1 MHIALTTQQEQLR
14 RETQAYF
21 EALMTPERRAA
32 LTFVGG
38 EFRDG
43 DAYLATIRQ
52 LGRDGWLGLGWPQEF
67 GGQNRSMVEQLIFND
82 AAAVAGVPIPY
93 LTINTI
99 GPTLMRYGTE
109 AQKEFFLP
117 KILRGELH
125 FAVGYSEPDAGTDLA
140 ALRTTAR
147 LDGALDGGSFVVSG
161 QKMWTSQIKY
171 ADWVWL
177 AVRTDSELPRH
188 KGLSIVMVPTD
199 ADGFSTSPVDTVAG
213 LRTSATF
220 FDQVRVPTGNLVGE
234 LNGGWPLIT
243 NQLNHERVALFS
255 AAALQQHIR
264 EVTRW
269 ARETRRPDGRRVADD
284 EWVRNLLGVAH
295 ARTEMLSLM
304 NWKLATTI
312 DTLGPAEASATKIFG
327 SENALEVY
335 RMLMEIVGPDAG
347 LTPDSAGAVLAGRLE
362 RYHRSHLVLTFGG
375 GTNEIQR
382 DMIGYQALG
391 LPAARR

>member
-1 MHIALTTQQEQLR
+1 MHIALTPEQTALQQEV
-14 RETQAYF
+14 TAYF

-32 LTFVGG
+32 LTFDGG
-38 EFRDG
+38 EFVDG
-43 DAYLATIRQ
+43 DVYLEIIEQ
-52 LGRDGWLGLGWPQEF
+52 LGSDGWLGLGWPEEF
-67 GGQNRSMVEQLIFND
+67 GGQDRSMVEQLIFND

-99 GPTLMRYGTE
+99 GPTLMKFGTPE
-109 AQKEFFLP
+109 QKEHFLP
-117 KILRGELH
+117 RILRGELH
-125 FAVGYSEPDAGTDLA
+125 FSVGYSEPDAGTDLA
-140 ALRTTAR
+140 GLTTTAKLEGD
-147 LDGALDGGSFVVSG
+147 LDDGEFVVNG

-177 AVRTDSELPRH
+177 AVRTDADQPRH

-199 ADGFSTSPVDTVAG
+199 ADGFSSAPVDTVAG
-213 LRTSATF
+213 LRTSATY
-220 FDQVRVPTGNLVGE
+220 FDDVRIPAGNLVGE

-255 AAALQQHIR
+255 AAALQRHIR
-264 EVTRW
+264 EVAQW
-269 ARETRRPDGRRVADD
+269 ARTTQRGGRRVIDA
-284 EWVRNLLGVAH
+284 EWVRILLGQAH
-295 ARTEMLSLM
+295 ARTEMLALM
-304 NWKLATTI
+304 NWRLATTI
-312 DTLGPAEASATKIFG
+312 DQLGPAEASATKIFG

-335 RMLMEIVGPDAG
+335 RMLMEIVGPEAG
-347 LTPDSAGAVLAGRLE
+347 LTPDSPGAVLAGLLE

-391 LPAARR
+391 LPAAKR